1 MKIAISGKGGVG
13 KTTLSGLLTFY
24 LADKGKKVIAVD
36 ADPDANLASALG
48 FPDNSDIVPIA
59 EMESLIE
66 ERTGAKP
73 GTSGSFFKLNPKVDD
88 LPEKLWIEKGNIRL
102 MVMGTVKKG
111 GAGCICPEST
121 LLKNLISHLVLF
133 RNEVV
138 ILDMEAGIEHLGRAV
153 ASSVDV
159 LVVVVEPGKRS
170 IETARNI
177 KSLAGD
183 IGIKRVVVVGNKIR
197 KNSDQDFILENLN
210 DMEVIGFL
218 PFDESLIESD
228 MQGVRPSSQYSI
240 QIEQILHKI
249 INN

>member
-13 KTTLSGLLTFY
+13 KTTLSGLLTYY
-24 LADKGKKVIAVD
+24 LAGEGKKVIAVD

-48 FPDNSDIVPIA
+48 FPDHLDIVPISK
-59 EMESLIE
+59 MEALIE

-159 LVVVVEPGKRS
+159 LVVVVEPGRRS
-170 IETARNI
+170 IETALNI
-177 KSLAGD
+177 KSLASD

-197 KNSDQDFILENLN
+197 KDSDQKFISESLK

-218 PFDESLIESD
+218 PFDDNLIESD
-228 MQGVRPSSQYSI
+228 MQGIRPSSQYSS
-240 QIEQILHKI
+240 QIAQILQKI
-249 INN
+249 TIN

>member
-24 LADKGKKVIAVD
+24 LADKGNRVIAVD

-48 FPDNSDIVPIA
+48 IDGSGIVPIA

-73 GTSGSFFKLNPKVDD
+73 GTSGMLFKINPKVDD

-111 GAGCICPEST
+111 GGGCICPEST
-121 LLKNLISHLVLF
+121 LLKNMISHLVLF

-159 LVVVVEPGKRS
+159 LIVVVEPGRRS
-170 IETARNI
+170 IETAKHI
-177 KSLAGD
+177 KSLADD
-183 IGIKRVVVVGNKIR
+183 IGIKKVVIVGNKVR
-197 KNSDQDFILENLN
+197 KKSDEDYILENLAEM
-210 DMEVIGFL
+210 DVLGFL
-218 PFDESLIESD
+218 PFDNKLIESD
-228 MQGVRPSSQYSI
+228 MSGVPVFEKYKNQIMQIIERISQV
-240 QIEQILHKI
+240 K
-249 INN
+249 

>member
-13 KTTLSGLLTFY
+13 KTTLSGLLTYY
-24 LADKGKKVIAVD
+24 LAEQGKKVIAVD

-48 FPDNSDIVPIA
+48 FPEHLDIVPIS
-59 EMESLIE
+59 EMEALIE

-111 GAGCICPEST
+111 GSGCICPEST

-170 IETARNI
+170 IETAINI
-177 KSLAGD
+177 KSLAAD

-197 KNSDQDFILENLN
+197 KDSDKNFISEILK

-218 PFDESLIESD
+218 PFDDNLIESD
-228 MQGVRPSSQYSI
+228 MKGIMPSSQYSS
-240 QIEQILHKI
+240 QIEQILQKI
-249 INN
+249 TTK